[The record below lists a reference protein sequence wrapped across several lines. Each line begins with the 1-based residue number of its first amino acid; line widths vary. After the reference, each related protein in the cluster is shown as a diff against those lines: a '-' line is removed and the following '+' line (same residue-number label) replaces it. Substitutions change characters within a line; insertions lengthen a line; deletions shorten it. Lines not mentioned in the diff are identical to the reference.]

1 LWSQVVEV
9 AISAGR
15 EYCLL
20 AWMWIRSSMA
30 YRTSFVTMA
39 VGQFMITA
47 LDFLA
52 ILVMFSNV
60 SVLGGFSL
68 GQVAFLYG
76 VSGLCLGA
84 ADLLVGNVERLGRR
98 IRDGS
103 LDAMLI
109 RPVPTLVQVCADQ
122 FELRRVGR
130 LAQAGLV
137 LCLGSTAA
145 DIHWSA
151 VKVGLLMLTLLSGT
165 AIFCSVFIVFASFQF
180 VTQDASEVANAFTYG
195 GNTLTQ
201 YPLTI
206 FPKEI
211 IRAVTF
217 IIPLAFVNWYPCLYI
232 LGQPDPLSLP
242 GWTRF
247 ASPLVATWL
256 AVLTGWVWRLG
267 IRGYR
272 STGS

>member
-1 LWSQVVEV
+1 MVDVVL
-9 AISAGR
+9 AAGR

-20 AWMWIRSSMA
+20 ARMWIRSSMV

-39 VGQFMITA
+39 VGQFLITM

-60 SVLGGFSL
+60 EVLGGFGL

-76 VSGLCLGA
+76 VSGFSLGA

-109 RPVPTLVQVCADQ
+109 RPVPTLIQVCADEFQ
-122 FELRRVGR
+122 LRRIGR
-130 LAQAGLV
+130 LAQACIV
-137 LCLGSTAA
+137 LGLGSTTAGI
-145 DIHWSA
+145 DWSLGKSA
-151 VKVGLLMLTLLSGT
+151 LLALTLVSGT

-180 VTQDASEVANAFTYG
+180 ITQDASEVANAFTYG

-211 IRAVTF
+211 IKAVTF
-217 IIPLAFVNWYPCLYI
+217 IIPLAFVNWYPCLHI
-232 LGQPDPLSLP
+232 LGRPDPLELP
-242 GWTRF
+242 GWTQF
-247 ASPLVATWL
+247 ASPLVATL
-256 AVLTGWVWRLG
+256 MAAITGCVWRLG
-267 IRGYR
+267 IRNYR

>member
-1 LWSQVVEV
+1 VVDAV
-9 AISAGR
+9 VSVGR

-39 VGQFMITA
+39 VAQFMITM

-60 SVLGGFSL
+60 SVLGGFDL

-76 VSGLCLGA
+76 ISGCCLGA

-109 RPVPTLVQVCADQ
+109 RPVPTLVQVCADEFQ
-122 FELRRVGR
+122 LRRIGR
-130 LAQAGLV
+130 LAQASLV
-137 LCLGSTAA
+137 LCLGSATAG
-145 DIHWSA
+145 INWSPGKA
-151 VKVGLLMLTLLSGT
+151 GLLALTLLSGT
-165 AIFCSVFIVFASFQF
+165 AIFSSVFILFASFQF

-217 IIPLAFVNWYPCLYI
+217 IIPLAFVNWYPALYI
-232 LGQPDPLSLP
+232 LGEPDPLSLP
-242 GWTRF
+242 GWTQF
-247 ASPLVATWL
+247 ASSLVAIVL
-256 AVLTGWVWRLG
+256 AGLTGWVWRLG